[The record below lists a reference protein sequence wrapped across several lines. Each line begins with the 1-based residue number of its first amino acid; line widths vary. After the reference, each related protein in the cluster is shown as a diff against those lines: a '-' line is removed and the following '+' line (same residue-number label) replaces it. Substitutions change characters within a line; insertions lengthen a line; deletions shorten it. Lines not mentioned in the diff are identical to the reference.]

1 MSCVSNYPISVP
13 VQSTKQ
19 NSVPMSLVV
28 DIGSYS
34 VKFGEAGQ
42 ETPTEFR
49 TTLKRPRF
57 NSWVFGSLCES
68 QQDQLQKQNGGERR
82 EEKFILDEELAGL
95 YESRPL
101 FLDNGRLGNVEDI
114 F

>member
-1 MSCVSNYPISVP
+1 
-13 VQSTKQ
+13 
-19 NSVPMSLVV
+19 MSLVA

-57 NSWVFGSLCES
+57 SSWIYESLCES
-68 QQDQLQKQNGGERR
+68 
-82 EEKFILDEELAGL
+82 
-95 YESRPL
+95 
-101 FLDNGRLGNVEDI
+101 
-114 F
+114 

>member
-1 MSCVSNYPISVP
+1 
-13 VQSTKQ
+13 
-19 NSVPMSLVV
+19 MSLVV

-68 QQDQLQKQNGGERR
+68 QQD
-82 EEKFILDEELAGL
+82 
-95 YESRPL
+95 
-101 FLDNGRLGNVEDI
+101 
-114 F
+114 

>member
-1 MSCVSNYPISVP
+1 
-13 VQSTKQ
+13 
-19 NSVPMSLVV
+19 MSLVA

-49 TTLKRPRF
+49 ATLKRPRF
-57 NSWVFGSLCES
+57 SSWIYESLCES
-68 QQDQLQKQNGGERR
+68 QRAQLQKSGGERR
-82 EEKFILDEELAGL
+82 EEKFVLDEELAGL

-101 FLDNGRLGNVEDI
+101 FLDNGRLGDVEDV
-114 F
+114 FSCL